1 MGFLVIL
8 LPDGEQ
14 MLINLLHVI
23 RINPVK
29 EGCEIVLSNDKTV
42 LSSTP
47 VEDMKKLVSD
57 ALQQVK
63 WGYPSL

>member
-8 LPDGEQ
+8 LPDGEE

-23 RINPVK
+23 RVNPVK

-42 LSSTP
+42 LTVTP
-47 VEDMKKLVSD
+47 IADMKKLVND

-63 WGYPSL
+63 WGYLSL